1 MSHIESSR
9 RETAVH
15 GTGDLFS
22 GLFCGFLMND
32 IGAVASAEKSIQVM
46 ERVFDFSESNEEL
59 LIIKAFRDLAIKDY
73 L

>member
-1 MSHIESSR
+1 
-9 RETAVH
+9 
-15 GTGDLFS
+15 
-22 GLFCGFLMND
+22 MND